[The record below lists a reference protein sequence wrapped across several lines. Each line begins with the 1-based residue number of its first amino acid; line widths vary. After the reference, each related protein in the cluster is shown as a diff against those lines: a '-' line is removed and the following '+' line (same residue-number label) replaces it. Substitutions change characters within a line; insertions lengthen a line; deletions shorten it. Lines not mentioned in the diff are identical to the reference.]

1 VCAFDYKRSP
11 LSGRSIMVGA
21 VTRRIGPRF
30 SRLPGPTGALMEV
43 REKLDDIV
51 RYVESARSVPMSTSA
66 MVNRAELLQMLGEL
80 AELLPAR
87 LADAEKVFA
96 ERRELLDEA
105 RAESER
111 LLADARRRQA
121 ELLTDHEIVRAA
133 QAEADRL
140 LSDAHEKSNEIRH
153 EAEDYADVRLA
164 NVEVVLDRLL
174 TAVRG
179 GREHLAQLAGSHAET
194 LGHWRLPADDHT
206 EP

>member
-1 VCAFDYKRSP
+1 
-11 LSGRSIMVGA
+11 
-21 VTRRIGPRF
+21 
-30 SRLPGPTGALMEV
+30 MEV
-43 REKLDDIV
+43 REKLDAIV

-66 MVNRAELLQMLGEL
+66 MVNRAELLQMLREL

-105 RAESER
+105 RAEAER

-140 LSDAHEKSNEIRH
+140 LSEAHEKSNEIRH

-194 LGHWRLPADDHT
+194 LSNWRLPADDHT